1 VPTLPPALA
10 LIDGTLFRLTRKGTT
25 AGFLA
30 PLATAVVEFRRGPL
44 CIYVREHPYGL
55 LPGIPNLY
63 CVDAALRLQWM
74 AEWPDAS
81 DPCARIL
88 ETGVDTLVAEAV
100 SGTIVRLD
108 ARNGRLLRIESP
120 MAATG

>member
-1 VPTLPPALA
+1 M
-10 LIDGTLFRLTRKGTT
+10 LFRLTRKGAT

-55 LPGIPNLY
+55 LPGISNLY
-63 CVDAALRLQWM
+63 CVDEALRLQWM
-74 AEWPDAS
+74 AEWPDPA
-81 DPCARIL
+81 DPCAQIL
-88 ETGVDTLVAEAV
+88 ELMGDTLIAESI
-100 SGTIVRLD
+100 SGARVQLD
-108 ARNGRLLRIESP
+108 ARNGRLLRVESP